1 MDADTMYDAFNRVFL
16 TRSGD
21 DVFYKA
27 AINKTE
33 KDGTVSKCPR
43 FPASD
48 LYGVVEHV
56 AASTLYPKRK
66 C

>member
-1 MDADTMYDAFNRVFL
+1 MYDAFNRVFL

-33 KDGTVSKCPR
+33 KDGTVSKCPSS
-43 FPASD
+43 PASD
-48 LYGVVEHV
+48 LYGPGVVEHV
-56 AASTLYPKRK
+56 AASTTYSKRE